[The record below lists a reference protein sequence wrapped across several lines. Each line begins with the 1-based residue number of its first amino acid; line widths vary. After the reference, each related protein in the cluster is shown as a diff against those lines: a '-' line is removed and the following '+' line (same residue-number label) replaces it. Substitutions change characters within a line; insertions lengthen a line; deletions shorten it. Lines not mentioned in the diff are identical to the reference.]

1 MTVSIEDLIRWRPER
16 FSEDH
21 LTNFVREIFNGKTR
35 WSVAYCNPPSG
46 SWKEVILVNDGDEY
60 LQEIHKRGVGRMK
73 RPDVVAQYLGDEE
86 ETTLL
91 LFESKQEKSSWDPDL
106 PAMMRRFFEGQD
118 DYDESSGIRNVP
130 FWHRR
135 KRSDD
140 IWETIPEDDPERDWF
155 RRRAVK
161 YVYGFGYMVG
171 PTSPSDLSGESA
183 WMRQQLAD
191 YEEVP
196 PIVVMTV
203 GWDPE
208 TFEPYTVP
216 VFSDTFPEH
225 LADHLRTILP
235 TVDEG
240 EGTTASGPD

>member
-1 MTVSIEDLIRWRPER
+1 
-16 FSEDH
+16 
-21 LTNFVREIFNGKTR
+21 
-35 WSVAYCNPPSG
+35 
-46 SWKEVILVNDGDEY
+46 
-60 LQEIHKRGVGRMK
+60 
-73 RPDVVAQYLGDEE
+73 
-86 ETTLL
+86 
-91 LFESKQEKSSWDPDL
+91 
-106 PAMMRRFFEGQD
+106 MMRRFFEGQD

-130 FWHRR
+130 FWHHR

-140 IWETIPEDDPERDWF
+140 IWETIPEDDPKRDWF

-161 YVYGFGYMVG
+161 YVYGFGYIVG